1 MMEFPE
7 TTSPD
12 ERATSG
18 VRAVDYDAE
27 LQLHDRAF
35 RRACAIHA
43 HERVLDIGCGA
54 GKTTRDA
61 ARAASAGSALG
72 IDISAPMIA
81 RARELAAAEDVRNVR
96 FEHGDAQTHPLPA
109 QGFDVAISRF
119 GTMFFADAPAAFAN
133 LARACRPGAR
143 LVMMV
148 WQSHERNEWTTAI
161 HEALRSGEPLTAA
174 PAFSLGDPAAVEAL
188 LAGAGFGEVGFTDVN
203 EPVYYGPDAEFAYE
217 IVTSWTGNQ
226 DSAPRARERLRALL
240 AAHQTGEGVLFGSR
254 AWIVT
259 ATRQRHS

>member
-61 ARAASAGSALG
+61 AAPETPPAGGRA
-72 IDISAPMIA
+72 PH
-81 RARELAAAEDVRNVR
+81 R
-96 FEHGDAQTHPLPA
+96 
-109 QGFDVAISRF
+109 
-119 GTMFFADAPAAFAN
+119 PAARWA
-133 LARACRPGAR
+133 
-143 LVMMV
+143 
-148 WQSHERNEWTTAI
+148 S
-161 HEALRSGEPLTAA
+161 
-174 PAFSLGDPAAVEAL
+174 
-188 LAGAGFGEVGFTDVN
+188 
-203 EPVYYGPDAEFAYE
+203 
-217 IVTSWTGNQ
+217 TS
-226 DSAPRARERLRALL
+226 
-240 AAHQTGEGVLFGSR
+240 
-254 AWIVT
+254 
-259 ATRQRHS
+259 RHR